1 MKLIDVGQEAIKAQ
15 GDVVQRVAARW
26 GRRAAWFVLAAIFG
40 VFALVSLHAVL
51 WAGALVVLHFNPL
64 TAAVTV
70 LGIDVVIMFIF
81 FLLGT
86 RHVADPLEFEA
97 RLRRDRKFAELRQT
111 LALSTFIGLL
121 IGPVGR
127 FSGRQAFKVARNIF
141 FRR

>member
-1 MKLIDVGQEAIKAQ
+1 MKLIDVGQEAVQAQ
-15 GDVVQRVAARW
+15 GVVIQRVATRW
-26 GRRAAWFVLAAIFG
+26 GRRVAWFVLAAIFG
-40 VFALVSLHAVL
+40 FFALISLHAVI

-64 TAAVTV
+64 TAAVSV
-70 LGIDVVIMFIF
+70 LGVDVVIMFIF

-86 RHVADPLEFEA
+86 RHVADPLEYEA

-121 IGPVGR
+121 LGPVGR
-127 FSGRQAFKVARNIF
+127 FSGRQAFKAARNIF